1 MYKCK
6 ICGKKYKDLACL
18 YNHLESKHADVIPQN
33 MSVQQFYYYTK
44 TGKMNGN
51 CVMCKHPTTWNMNT
65 NKYNRFCGDPKC
77 KAKYVE
83 IMKGRMIA
91 KYGKAHLLNDPNK
104 QREMLA
110 NRSISGTYEWSD
122 GKHKT
127 TYTGSYEL
135 DFLKT
140 LDNFFEWDPADI
152 SMPSPHT
159 YTYEYE
165 GERKFYIPDVF
176 IHSLDLEIEI
186 KDGGDNPNRHH
197 KIQDVDKVKEKLKDE
212 VLTSQRNFHYVKITN
227 KNYSNFFDFL
237 KEVKDGFEKYGD
249 DKKIPRI
256 FKTEDIRTKGD
267 FVKESYDEID
277 LLEEGFVRDV
287 VAKYDEHVNKP
298 FRDSDLLL
306 SLRYDLVKGSP
317 KELQSFLLQ
326 LIKGAHHKDDLV
338 YVNELVGKSET
349 YYYNLLKK
357 RPEIKGEYQDYRNWT
372 YTGMRKEMKDK
383 LKKIGESV
391 EEFDFLEEK
400 FEPDKFLVWFDK
412 PIKKLLNKP
421 IKLYHATPGWDLH
434 PETKNIFSDSYAI
447 WEEGE
452 IVTPNGINM
461 GGSNYSDIRRSI
473 YCWDNI
479 NYGKHWGLMRS
490 LHYEYLFEKYCQK
503 TQIIKAADNP
513 MNTNF
518 RIPVFKSKDMSVDD
532 FVDYILSKKLYY
544 YIYEFEVPT
553 SSLELGGAG
562 NIKEYTVSEPV
573 TILKKH
579 KIFITRQDIYEYC
592 IILNIED
599 VTPTEYRD
607 KITTDSRWYA
617 TFARKGILRL
627 ILNGKKDAYRF
638 IVLKL
643 ISAGKIKE
651 DEDISKYSKI
661 INSYIRKHGYLNI
674 DKIDEFDI
682 NELIKESVEEFD
694 FLEEKFEPDKFLVWF
709 DKPVKKLLNKPIKLY
724 HATEWNDWNIGDI
737 IKPSTI
743 APGAT
748 KLSNP
753 RFALYFWDNIEYA
766 PQWGFYRVLLN
777 HVNKNIGEVIYPCNT
792 DMKLMLKLNS
802 GLSRKDFIDDL
813 VKQKLC
819 FYIYEVNV
827 ETGKLEIGS
836 VKYIK
841 EYTISE
847 PVKIVNKRKV
857 VIDKDFILK
866 WLFIAINEEEEK
878 IYMKE
883 LVERHGSVR
892 GIISPFINT
901 GRDKYR
907 TFISNELKT
916 FDSVDNAISNTDFNE
931 YRKRINKSIK
941 AGVTDRLLETPE
953 AFEFLEE
960 KFEPDKFLVWFDKPV
975 KKLVGGKLR
984 VYHGSSDLIE
994 ADEITPISFNV
1005 GATKH
1010 SDPRWSTYVWDNK
1023 EDAMKWASAW
1033 EVSNYH
1039 RETLYIGHNGKT
1051 MLGKPEG
1058 MEDKAFVKELINKMS
1073 KAKFYI
1079 YECEVDIKDLEIGS
1093 CPSIK
1098 EYTISKP
1105 IKVLK
1110 RYDYTLNKEI
1120 VRRCFNILPVDEV
1133 IKFKDENRGV
1143 KHLKLHR
1150 NFILNHVL
1158 DNTRDSYR
1166 AIMRT
1171 DLQQG
1176 NIKVGDDLSGYKD
1189 SINHHVKRDTYG
1201 LKESYIT
1208 DIMEES
1214 SISMVQLNLYLQN
1227 QYEEEMKHY
1236 LDTYKQYYEIM
1247 RKEKPHAVKNLNEDI
1262 KRAIIFIDG
1271 LASKG
1276 VENNLVQF
1284 AREELGSI
1292 VNIPKRGNAVKIHES
1307 TDMLNI
1313 KLIYENS
1320 NARSLFGLA
1329 DTKSQLVFNNEFI
1342 VKRDKMGNHCSISIL
1357 EETMNSDNIIEFE
1370 IKFNNL
1376 LDFDIYLKEN
1386 MNEGISLNTM
1396 FNFRD
1401 EEYKFIK
1408 EACLKIFG
1416 SYPES
1421 INKK

>member
-256 FKTEDIRTKGD
+256 FKTEDIRTKGE

-277 LLEEGFVRDV
+277 LLEEGFARDV
-287 VAKYDEHVNKP
+287 VAKYDEFTKKP
-298 FRDSDLLL
+298 FRESDLLL

-317 KELQSFLLQ
+317 KELQDFLLQ
-326 LIKGAHHKDDLV
+326 LIKGAKHKDDLI

-391 EEFDFLEEK
+391 EEFEFLEEK
-400 FEPDKFLVWFDK
+400 FEPDKLLVWLDK
-412 PIKKLLNKP
+412 PKEKLLNKNVR
-421 IKLYHATPGWDLH
+421 LYHAAP
-434 PETKNIFSDSYAI
+434 KY
-447 WEEGE
+447 
-452 IVTPNGINM
+452 
-461 GGSNYSDIRRSI
+461 
-473 YCWDNI
+473 DN
-479 NYGKHWGLMRS
+479 
-490 LHYEYLFEKYCQK
+490 
-503 TQIIKAADNP
+503 DP
-513 MNTNF
+513 
-518 RIPVFKSKDMSVDD
+518 
-532 FVDYILSKKLYY
+532 KLT
-544 YIYEFEVPT
+544 FNV
-553 SSLELGGAG
+553 GD
-562 NIKEYTVSEPV
+562 
-573 TILKKH
+573 TIQP
-579 KIFITRQDIYEYC
+579 FTIT
-592 IILNIED
+592 
-599 VTPTEYRD
+599 
-607 KITTDSRWYA
+607 
-617 TFARKGILRL
+617 
-627 ILNGKKDAYRF
+627 
-638 IVLKL
+638 
-643 ISAGKIKE
+643 
-651 DEDISKYSKI
+651 
-661 INSYIRKHGYLNI
+661 
-674 DKIDEFDI
+674 
-682 NELIKESVEEFD
+682 
-694 FLEEKFEPDKFLVWF
+694 
-709 DKPVKKLLNKPIKLY
+709 
-724 HATEWNDWNIGDI
+724 
-737 IKPSTI
+737 
-743 APGAT
+743 PGAT

-753 RFALYFWDNIEYA
+753 RLAMYFWDNKEYA
-766 PQWGFYRVLLN
+766 MHWGVFCELRNVFGDKVNMYYSANTNVRSLM
-777 HVNKNIGEVIYPCNT
+777 HVSSSMTVEEVI
-792 DMKLMLKLNS
+792 DIIVNS
-802 GLSRKDFIDDL
+802 K
-813 VKQKLC
+813 C
-819 FYIYEVNV
+819 AFYIYETEVPAN
-827 ETGKLEIGS
+827 KLEIGS
-836 VKYIK
+836 LNLIK
-841 EYTISE
+841 EYTLSE
-847 PVKIVNKRKV
+847 PIKVMKKTRVEITKDILLKYIVISNNVDEVQRLVDNIIKSRK
-857 VIDKDFILK
+857 
-866 WLFIAINEEEEK
+866 
-878 IYMKE
+878 
-883 LVERHGSVR
+883 SVR
-892 GIISPFINT
+892 GLAGLFMNED
-901 GRDKYR
+901 RDGFRGKIQR
-907 TFISNELKT
+907 DIHQNHNSIVNDEL
-916 FDSVDNAISNTDFNE
+916 FNN

-953 AFEFLEE
+953 AFDLLEE

-1058 MEDKAFVKELINKMS
+1058 IEDKAFVKELINKMS
-1073 KAKFYI
+1073 KARFYI

-1292 VNIPKRGNAVKIHES
+1292 VNIPKRGNAVKIHEATNVKGNVWVGTDWHFYKNKHGLNFKVNKHIDEILRNFNKHVKANDTFIFLGDLYDARSIFDVKMVPEIFRIKDLKGYKIMIKGNHDVNTNQFYLDLGFDEVYEHEYRLGNIVFSHEPVKVNDDEINIHGHIHFSNNYWDVDSINHLDAYIEHYNFKPVTVIQMIEEYRDTDKLSFKAINKFDKLTSIFES
-1307 TDMLNI
+1307 TDVLNI

-1342 VKRDKMGNHCSISIL
+1342 VKRDKMGNHCSVSIL
-1357 EETMNSDNIIEFE
+1357 EETMNSNNIIEFE
-1370 IKFNNL
+1370 IKFNDL
-1376 LDFDIYLKEN
+1376 LDFDNCLKEN
-1386 MNEGISLNTM
+1386 MNEGITLNTM

>member
-6 ICGKKYKDLACL
+6 ICGKKYKDLSCL
-18 YNHLESKHADVIPQN
+18 YNHLESKHSDVIPQN
-33 MSVQQFYYYTK
+33 MSVQQFYYYMK
-44 TGKMNGN
+44 TGRSNGN
-51 CVMCKHPTTWNMNT
+51 CVMCKRPTTWNMNT

-77 KAKYVE
+77 KEKYVE

-267 FVKESYDEID
+267 YVKESFDEFD
-277 LLEEGFVRDV
+277 LLEEGFARDV
-287 VAKYDEHVNKP
+287 VAKYDEHANKP

-357 RPEIKGEYQDYRNWT
+357 RPEIKSEYQDYHNWT
-372 YTGMRKEMKDK
+372 YTGMRKEMKNK

-391 EEFDFLEEK
+391 EEFEFLEEK
-400 FEPDKFLVWFDK
+400 FEPDKLLVWLDK
-412 PIKKLLNKP
+412 PKEKLLNKNVR
-421 IKLYHATPGWDLH
+421 LYHAAP
-434 PETKNIFSDSYAI
+434 KY
-447 WEEGE
+447 
-452 IVTPNGINM
+452 
-461 GGSNYSDIRRSI
+461 
-473 YCWDNI
+473 DN
-479 NYGKHWGLMRS
+479 
-490 LHYEYLFEKYCQK
+490 
-503 TQIIKAADNP
+503 DP
-513 MNTNF
+513 
-518 RIPVFKSKDMSVDD
+518 
-532 FVDYILSKKLYY
+532 KLT
-544 YIYEFEVPT
+544 FNV
-553 SSLELGGAG
+553 GD
-562 NIKEYTVSEPV
+562 TVQPF
-573 TILKKH
+573 TI
-579 KIFITRQDIYEYC
+579 T
-592 IILNIED
+592 
-599 VTPTEYRD
+599 
-607 KITTDSRWYA
+607 
-617 TFARKGILRL
+617 
-627 ILNGKKDAYRF
+627 
-638 IVLKL
+638 
-643 ISAGKIKE
+643 
-651 DEDISKYSKI
+651 
-661 INSYIRKHGYLNI
+661 
-674 DKIDEFDI
+674 
-682 NELIKESVEEFD
+682 
-694 FLEEKFEPDKFLVWF
+694 
-709 DKPVKKLLNKPIKLY
+709 
-724 HATEWNDWNIGDI
+724 
-737 IKPSTI
+737 
-743 APGAT
+743 PGAT

-753 RFALYFWDNIEYA
+753 RLAMYFWDNKEYA
-766 PQWGFYRVLLN
+766 MHWGVFCELRNVFGDKVNMYYSANTNVRSLM
-777 HVNKNIGEVIYPCNT
+777 HVSSSMTVEEVI
-792 DMKLMLKLNS
+792 DIIVNS
-802 GLSRKDFIDDL
+802 K
-813 VKQKLC
+813 C
-819 FYIYEVNV
+819 AFYIYETEVPAN
-827 ETGKLEIGS
+827 KLEIGS
-836 VKYIK
+836 LNLIK
-841 EYTISE
+841 EYTLSE
-847 PVKIVNKRKV
+847 PIKV
-857 VIDKDFILK
+857 MKKTRVEITKDIILK
-866 WLFIAINEEEEK
+866 YIVISNNVDEVQH
-878 IYMKE
+878 
-883 LVERHGSVR
+883 LVDNIIKSRKSVR
-892 GIISPFINT
+892 GLAGLFMNED
-901 GRDKYR
+901 RDGFRGKIQR
-907 TFISNELKT
+907 DIHQNHNSVVNDEL
-916 FDSVDNAISNTDFNE
+916 FNS

-953 AFEFLEE
+953 EFDFIEE

-975 KKLVGGKLR
+975 RKLVGGKLR
-984 VYHGSSDLIE
+984 VYHGTNDLINE
-994 ADEITPISFNV
+994 EFITPMSFNV

-1023 EDAMKWASAW
+1023 EDAMQWASAW
-1033 EVSNYH
+1033 AVSNHH

-1051 MLGKPEG
+1051 MLGKPDG
-1058 MEDKAFVKELINKMS
+1058 TEDKEFVKQLIEKMS

-1098 EYTISKP
+1098 EYTVSKP

-1133 IKFKDENRGV
+1133 IKFKEQNKGV

-1150 NFILNHVL
+1150 NMILNHVL

-1166 AIMRT
+1166 AVMRT

-1189 SINHHVKRDTYG
+1189 SINYHVKRDTYG

-1247 RKEKPHAVKNLNEDI
+1247 RREKPHAVKNLNEDI

-1292 VNIPKRGNAVKIHES
+1292 VNIPKRGNVVKIHEA
-1307 TDMLNI
+1307 TNTINI
-1313 KLIYENS
+1313 KMIYENA

-1329 DTKSQLVFNNEFI
+1329 DTKSQIIINDEYI
-1342 VKRDKMGNHCSISIL
+1342 IKRDKMGNHCSISLL
-1357 EETMNSDNIIEFE
+1357 ENLMNSDNILEFE
-1370 IKFNNL
+1370 INFK
-1376 LDFDIYLKEN
+1376 DSMDYDTQIKEN
-1386 MNEGISLNTM
+1386 MNEGIDLNTM
-1396 FNFRD
+1396 FNFKD

-1408 EACLKIFG
+1408 EACLKLFG
-1416 SYPES
+1416 VYPEN

>member
-18 YNHLESKHADVIPQN
+18 YNHLESKHADAIPQN
-33 MSVQQFYYYTK
+33 MTVQQFYYYTK

-51 CVMCKHPTTWNMNT
+51 CVMCKRPTTWNMNT

-256 FKTEDIRTKGD
+256 FKTEDIRTKGE
-267 FVKESYDEID
+267 FIKESYDEID
-277 LLEEGFVRDV
+277 LLEEGFARDV
-287 VAKYDEHVNKP
+287 VAKYDEHANKP

-357 RPEIKGEYQDYRNWT
+357 RPEIKGEYQDYHNWT

-391 EEFDFLEEK
+391 EEFEFLEEK

-412 PIKKLLNKP
+412 PVKKLFNKP
-421 IKLYHATPGWDLH
+421 VRLYHATPGWDLH
-434 PETKNIFSDSYAI
+434 PEAKDAFSDSYVI
-447 WEEGE
+447 WEEGDT
-452 IVTPNGINM
+452 VTPNAINM

-479 NYGKHWGLMRS
+479 NYGKHWGLMRA

-532 FVDYILSKKLYY
+532 FIDYILSKKLYY
-544 YIYEFEVPT
+544 YIYEFEVLT

-562 NIKEYTVSEPV
+562 NIKEYTISEPV

-579 KIFITRQDIYEYC
+579 KIFVTKQDIYEYC

-599 VTPTEYRD
+599 VTPTEYRN
-607 KITTDSRWYA
+607 KITTDSRWYN
-617 TFARKGILRL
+617 TFARKGMLKL
-627 ILNGKKDAYRF
+627 ILNGKKDAYRL

-651 DEDISKYSKI
+651 DEDLSKYSKI
-661 INSYIRKHGYLNI
+661 INSYIRKHGYLDI

-682 NELIKESVEEFD
+682 NDLIKETPEEFD
-694 FLEEKFEPDKFLVWF
+694 LLEEKFEPDKFLVWF
-709 DKPVKKLLNKPIKLY
+709 DKPV
-724 HATEWNDWNIGDI
+724 
-737 IKPSTI
+737 
-743 APGAT
+743 
-748 KLSNP
+748 
-753 RFALYFWDNIEYA
+753 R
-766 PQWGFYRVLLN
+766 
-777 HVNKNIGEVIYPCNT
+777 
-792 DMKLMLKLNS
+792 
-802 GLSRKDFIDDL
+802 
-813 VKQKLC
+813 
-819 FYIYEVNV
+819 
-827 ETGKLEIGS
+827 
-836 VKYIK
+836 
-841 EYTISE
+841 
-847 PVKIVNKRKV
+847 
-857 VIDKDFILK
+857 
-866 WLFIAINEEEEK
+866 
-878 IYMKE
+878 
-883 LVERHGSVR
+883 
-892 GIISPFINT
+892 
-901 GRDKYR
+901 
-907 TFISNELKT
+907 
-916 FDSVDNAISNTDFNE
+916 
-931 YRKRINKSIK
+931 
-941 AGVTDRLLETPE
+941 
-953 AFEFLEE
+953 
-960 KFEPDKFLVWFDKPV
+960 
-975 KKLVGGKLR
+975 KLVGGKLR
-984 VYHGSSDLIE
+984 VYHGTNDLINE
-994 ADEITPISFNV
+994 EFITPMSFNV
-1005 GATKH
+1005 GATKR

-1023 EDAMKWASAW
+1023 EDAMQWASAW
-1033 EVSNYH
+1033 AVSNHH

-1051 MLGKPEG
+1051 MLGKPNG
-1058 MEDKAFVKELINKMS
+1058 IEDKEFVKQLIETMS

-1098 EYTISKP
+1098 EYTVSKP

-1120 VRRCFNILPVDEV
+1120 VRRCFNILPVDDV
-1133 IKFKDENRGV
+1133 IKFKEQNKGV

-1150 NFILNHVL
+1150 NMILNHVL

-1166 AIMRT
+1166 AVMRT

-1189 SINHHVKRDTYG
+1189 SINYHVKRDTYG

-1284 AREELGSI
+1284 AREELGNI

-1307 TDMLNI
+1307 TDVLNL
-1313 KLIYENS
+1313 KLVYENS

-1329 DTKSQLVFNNEFI
+1329 DTKTQLIVNDEFI
-1342 VKRDKMGNHCSISIL
+1342 IKRDKMGNHCSVSIL
-1357 EETMNSDNIIEFE
+1357 ENVMNTDNIIEFE
-1370 IKFNNL
+1370 IKFNNS
-1376 LDFDIYLKEN
+1376 LDFDNYLKEN

-1408 EACLKIFG
+1408 EACLKLFG
-1416 SYPES
+1416 NYPES

>member
-256 FKTEDIRTKGD
+256 FKTEDIRTKGN

-277 LLEEGFVRDV
+277 LLEEGFVRNV

-357 RPEIKGEYQDYRNWT
+357 RPEIKGEYQDYHNWT

-400 FEPDKFLVWFDK
+400 FEPDKLLVWLDK
-412 PIKKLLNKP
+412 PKEKLLNSK
-421 IKLYHATPGWDLH
+421 IRLYHAAPKYDDN
-434 PETKNIFSDSYAI
+434 KANIFNVGDTIQPDTITSGATKLSNPRLAMYFWDNKEFAMHWGVFS
-447 WEEGE
+447 ELRNVFGE
-452 IVTPNGINM
+452 KAM
-461 GGSNYSDIRRSI
+461 FFYSANTSVRSI
-473 YCWDNI
+473 MYVSNSMEIEEVID
-479 NYGKHWGLMRS
+479 
-490 LHYEYLFEKYCQK
+490 
-503 TQIIKAADNP
+503 IILA
-513 MNTNF
+513 
-518 RIPVFKSKDMSVDD
+518 SKCA
-532 FVDYILSKKLYY
+532 F
-544 YIYEFEVPT
+544 YIYETEVPANKLEMG
-553 SSLELGGAG
+553 SLEF
-562 NIKEYTVSEPV
+562 IKEYTLSEPFE
-573 TILKKH
+573 IIKKT
-579 KIFITRQDIYEYC
+579 KVDITRDMLLKYVE
-592 IILNIED
+592 IINNVDVANKKLED
-599 VTPTEYRD
+599 MNNSRKSVRGLASIFMNEYRD
-607 KITTDSRWYA
+607 
-617 TFARKGILRL
+617 G
-627 ILNGKKDAYRF
+627 YR
-638 IVLKL
+638 
-643 ISAGKIKE
+643 GKIQR
-651 DEDISKYSKI
+651 DIVQNHNGVFNDKLLNDYRKR
-661 INSYIRKHGYLNI
+661 INKSIKAGVTDRLL
-674 DKIDEFDI
+674 ETPEAF
-682 NELIKESVEEFD
+682 EL
-694 FLEEKFEPDKFLVWF
+694 LEERFEPDKFLVWF

-724 HATEWNDWNIGDI
+724 HATEYADWNIGDVI
-737 IKPSTI
+737 EPKAI

-748 KLSNP
+748 KFSTP
-753 RFALYFWDNIEYA
+753 RLAMYFWDNMDVT
-766 PQWGFYRVLLN
+766 PQWGIYRVLLN
-777 HVNKNIGEVIYPCNT
+777 YINESIGTLFYPCNT
-792 DMKLMLKLNS
+792 DTKILIKLNENITREE
-802 GLSRKDFIDDL
+802 LFNNII
-813 VKQKLC
+813 KQR
-819 FYIYEVNV
+819 FYFYVYEVNV
-827 ETGKLEIGS
+827 NTNDLEVGS
-836 VKYIK
+836 IKFIK
-841 EYTISE
+841 EYTISK
-847 PVKIVNKRKV
+847 PIKITNKRKV
-857 VIDKDFILK
+857 MIDKDLLLK
-866 WLFIAINEEEEK
+866 WVFVAENEEEEK
-878 IYMKE
+878 IYFNEWHKQY
-883 LVERHGSVR
+883 GSVR
-892 GIISPFINT
+892 GLSSPFIDSN
-901 GRDKYR
+901 RDKYR
-907 TFISNELKT
+907 GFIRNELNDKGE
-916 FDSVDNAISNTDFNE
+916 DNVDFND

-941 AGVTDRLLETPE
+941 AGVTDRLIETPE
-953 AFEFLEE
+953 TFEFLEE

-1058 MEDKAFVKELINKMS
+1058 IEDKAFVKELINKMS
-1073 KAKFYI
+1073 KARFYI

-1133 IKFKDENRGV
+1133 IKFRDENRGV

-1201 LKESYIT
+1201 LRESYIT

-1307 TDMLNI
+1307 TDVLNI

-1342 VKRDKMGNHCSISIL
+1342 VKRDKMGNHCTVSIL

-1370 IKFNNL
+1370 IKFNDL
-1376 LDFDIYLKEN
+1376 LDFDNCLKEN

>member
-110 NRSISGTYEWSD
+110 NRSISGTYDWSD

-256 FKTEDIRTKGD
+256 FKTEDIRTKGE

-277 LLEEGFVRDV
+277 LLEEGFARDV
-287 VAKYDEHVNKP
+287 VAKYDEFTKKP
-298 FRDSDLLL
+298 FRESDLLL

-317 KELQSFLLQ
+317 KELQDFLLQ
-326 LIKGAHHKDDLV
+326 LIKGAKHKDDLI

-357 RPEIKGEYQDYRNWT
+357 RPEIKGEYQDYHNWT
-372 YTGMRKEMKDK
+372 YTGMRKEMKNK
-383 LKKIGESV
+383 LKKIGETV

-412 PIKKLLNKP
+412 PIKKLFNKP
-421 IKLYHATPGWDLH
+421 IRLYHATLVDSWNVGDMIEPGTIHPGSTKLSTPRMTNYFWDDINKA
-434 PETKNIFSDSYAI
+434 PQ
-447 WEEGE
+447 W
-452 IVTPNGINM
+452 GILKVLRDFLEN
-461 GGSNYSDIRRSI
+461 D
-473 YCWDNI
+473 
-479 NYGKHWGLMRS
+479 YGKVSYPCSTELKLLVKPKEGIT
-490 LHYEYLFEKYCQK
+490 EKILFDEILKQK
-503 TQIIKAADNP
+503 P
-513 MNTNF
+513 CF
-518 RIPVFKSKDMSVDD
+518 
-532 FVDYILSKKLYY
+532 
-544 YIYEFEVPT
+544 YIYEVIINT
-553 SSLELGGAG
+553 NKLEIGPVDY
-562 NIKEYTVSEPV
+562 IKEYTVSEPV
-573 TILKKH
+573 EIVKKTKVIIDRALLKKWV
-579 KIFITRQDIYEYC
+579 FVAE
-592 IILNIED
+592 
-599 VTPTEYRD
+599 
-607 KITTDSRWYA
+607 
-617 TFARKGILRL
+617 
-627 ILNGKKDAYRF
+627 
-638 IVLKL
+638 
-643 ISAGKIKE
+643 
-651 DEDISKYSKI
+651 
-661 INSYIRKHGYLNI
+661 
-674 DKIDEFDI
+674 
-682 NELIKESVEEFD
+682 
-694 FLEEKFEPDKFLVWF
+694 
-709 DKPVKKLLNKPIKLY
+709 
-724 HATEWNDWNIGDI
+724 
-737 IKPSTI
+737 
-743 APGAT
+743 
-748 KLSNP
+748 
-753 RFALYFWDNIEYA
+753 
-766 PQWGFYRVLLN
+766 
-777 HVNKNIGEVIYPCNT
+777 
-792 DMKLMLKLNS
+792 
-802 GLSRKDFIDDL
+802 
-813 VKQKLC
+813 
-819 FYIYEVNV
+819 
-827 ETGKLEIGS
+827 
-836 VKYIK
+836 
-841 EYTISE
+841 
-847 PVKIVNKRKV
+847 
-857 VIDKDFILK
+857 
-866 WLFIAINEEEEK
+866 NEEEEK
-878 IYMKE
+878 TYSETIRK
-883 LVERHGSVR
+883 HIKSVR
-892 GIISPFINT
+892 GLASLFIDSN
-901 GRDKYR
+901 RDLFRPLIHNDVVNRFKN
-907 TFISNELKT
+907 NEINDPEDDNLILK
-916 FDSVDNAISNTDFNE
+916 D
-931 YRKRINKSIK
+931 YGKRINKSIK

-953 AFEFLEE
+953 AFDLLEE

-1058 MEDKAFVKELINKMS
+1058 IEDKAFVKELINKMS
-1073 KAKFYI
+1073 KARFYI

-1133 IKFKDENRGV
+1133 IKFKDENKGV

-1284 AREELGSI
+1284 AREELGNI

-1307 TDMLNI
+1307 TDVLNI

-1342 VKRDKMGNHCSISIL
+1342 VKRDKMGNHCSVSIL

-1370 IKFNNL
+1370 IKFNDL
-1376 LDFDIYLKEN
+1376 LDFDNCLKEN
-1386 MNEGISLNTM
+1386 MNEGITLNTM

-1416 SYPES
+1416 SYPEN